1 MSKGKKILHV
11 LGYLALSGVLGAYF
25 YFAGSL
31 VREKSQERC
40 QDVVVVVKD
49 SLENPLIQAGE
60 IATFLE
66 NNPLKMLGL
75 NFAEIP
81 MQLLEKEVES
91 FASVRQCHAVRTIN
105 GTLRLE
111 ILQHMPLYRIETS
124 GGSFFVSREAF
135 IIPMVNP
142 YRLPVLVVSGDVPF
156 DYPAAYRGP
165 IESTDMWL
173 QKMSRLMAYVSDHHF
188 WKEKVQCISVAGP
201 RDITIIPREEHPVLK
216 IGALEQFEYKMNKL
230 LEFYRVLVPRGEM
243 GKYSAVDA
251 RFGNQLVCTR
261 KEI

>member
-11 LGYLALSGVLGAYF
+11 LGYLALSGILGAYF

-31 VREKSQERC
+31 VREKSQDRC
-40 QDVVVVVKD
+40 QEVVVVVKD

-60 IATFLE
+60 VAAFLE
-66 NNPLKMLGL
+66 KNPLEMLGQ
-75 NFAEIP
+75 NFSEID
-81 MQLLEKEVES
+81 MHMLEKEVES

-111 ILQHMPLYRIETS
+111 IQQHMPLYRLETL
-124 GGSFFVSREAF
+124 GGSFFVSREMF

-156 DYPAAYRGP
+156 DYPTAYRGTV
-165 IESTDMWL
+165 ETSDTWL
-173 QKMSRLMAYVSDHHF
+173 QDMSRLMAYLTDHRF
-188 WKEKVQCISVAGP
+188 WKEKVQRVSVAGP

-230 LEFYRVLVPRGEM
+230 LEFYRVLVPRDGTE
-243 GKYSAVDA
+243 KYSAVDA

>member
-1 MSKGKKILHV
+1 MSKGKKILHFIS
-11 LGYLALSGVLGAYF
+11 YLALSGALGAYF

-60 IATFLE
+60 IASFLE
-66 NNPLKMLGL
+66 NNPMKMLGE

-81 MQLLEKEVES
+81 MHLLEKEMES
-91 FASVRQCHAVRTIN
+91 FASVRQCNAVRTIN

-111 ILQHMPLYRIETS
+111 IEQHMPLFRIETS
-124 GGSFFVSREAF
+124 AGSFFVSREAY

-142 YRLPVLVVSGDVPF
+142 YRLPVLVVRGDVPF
-156 DYPAAYRGP
+156 DYPSAYRGS
-165 IESTDMWL
+165 IKVADTWL
-173 QKMSRLMAYVSDHHF
+173 QEMSRLMAYVSDHHF
-188 WKEKVQCISVAGP
+188 WKEKVQYVSVSGP
-201 RDITIIPREEHPVLK
+201 RDITIIPREENPVLK
-216 IGALEQFEYKMNKL
+216 IGTLEHFEYKMDKL
-230 LEFYRVLVPRGEM
+230 LEFYRVLVPRDGLE
-243 GKYSAVDA
+243 KYSAVDA

-261 KEI
+261 KER